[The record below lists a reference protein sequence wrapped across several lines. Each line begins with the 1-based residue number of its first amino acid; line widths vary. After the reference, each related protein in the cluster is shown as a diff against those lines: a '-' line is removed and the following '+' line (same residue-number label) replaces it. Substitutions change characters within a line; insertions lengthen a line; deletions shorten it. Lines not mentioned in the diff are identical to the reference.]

1 MTVYLDT
8 HESDEFETLLGQL
21 VPTERAAL
29 NPERADVWW
38 LDCAGRSIQWECKQA
53 GELLGSLSDVEEQ
66 LMREVPSCDYTGLT
80 VRGLITPTL
89 DGWCQTWKPAK
100 ANPRIYIADQ
110 FYRTR
115 YSAYA
120 EWTVRLE
127 HAGIVVKE
135 VGDLPGLCIMLAAD
149 YKNGQKDASE
159 HRTMKQIIHVKQYLA
174 ELDPAKAKFAK
185 QLMAV
190 CDGVGEEI
198 ALSLS
203 DHFTSIVTLINTLE
217 SGTEAEKTMAALPL
231 RNGKRSVGP
240 SVVARM
246 KGALGLL

>member
-1 MTVYLDT
+1 MTLYLDT
-8 HESDEFETLLGQL
+8 HEAEEMETLLSQL
-21 VPTERAAL
+21 APVERAYL
-29 NPERADVWW
+29 NPERPDAWW
-38 LDCAGRSIQWECKQA
+38 LDCAGREVGWENKQS

-66 LMREVPSCDYTGLT
+66 LMREVEGVDYLGLT

-89 DGWCQTWKPAK
+89 DGYCQTWKPAK

-127 HAGIVVKE
+127 RAGIVVKE
-135 VGDLPGLCIMLAAD
+135 AGDLAGLCIMLAAD

-217 SGTEAEKTMAALPL
+217 SGAEKEIAGLKL
-231 RNGKRSVGP
+231 RNGKRTVGP

-246 KGALGLL
+246 KGALGLP